1 MDEKMYD
8 LYFVLGASGFFET
21 TMPYVSVFQTQT
33 VKILMSTTLLKHES
47 TTLMKTLGSRSK
59 TRGHV
64 TLKQTKNK
72 RKTELFFFQ
81 LMLSA

>member
-21 TMPYVSVFQTQT
+21 TMPYVSVFKTQT

-47 TTLMKTLGSRSK
+47 TTLMKT
-59 TRGHV
+59 
-64 TLKQTKNK
+64 
-72 RKTELFFFQ
+72 F
-81 LMLSA
+81 